1 MKRSDR
7 LDMVQQ
13 MAARTE
19 RERAEKVGAAERHL
33 VEMQQK
39 LTALEKYRT
48 EYEAG
53 FKTRA
58 GTGLDVIGMR
68 DFQTF
73 LAKLG
78 EALISSEGI
87 GALAFVGG
95 RSNGRAAA
103 TTLADTKRRHF
114 QTFLARLGEALA
126 QQRDLVT
133 LAQRALDAERSQWR
147 EAAQRQHVVETLAE
161 RWQGEETRAANRRDQ
176 NESDEL
182 SQQRATARKQTP

>member
-1 MKRSDR
+1 MKRSER
-7 LDMVQQ
+7 LDVVQQ
-13 MAARTE
+13 VTSRNE
-19 RERAEKVGAAERHL
+19 RQRAERVGAAERHL

-39 LTALEKYRT
+39 LTALEKYRS

-78 EALISSEGI
+78 EAL
-87 GALAFVGG
+87 
-95 RSNGRAAA
+95 
-103 TTLADTKRRHF
+103 T
-114 QTFLARLGEALA
+114 
-126 QQRDLVT
+126 QQRELVT
-133 LAQRALDAERSQWR
+133 LAQRALDAERTNWR
-147 EAAQRQHVVETLAE
+147 EAAQRAHVVETLAE
-161 RWQGEETRAANRRDQ
+161 RWQSEEQRAETRRDQ

-182 SQQRATARKQTP
+182 SQQRANKREQP